1 MRGSDEQQGWMF
13 SYISPEKRVP
23 QDHSLRS
30 IRTMVDEALRG
41 MQVGFEAQPSR
52 TSVMPRGRTSATSG
66 CRVPMLVVPACLMS
80 TRPPV
85 PQPRLADHTPGR
97 EYSST
102 SREARR
108 HEGTPR
114 MTFTLDPGV
123 ERGVN
128 SARQASPDSRFP

>member
-1 MRGSDEQQGWMF
+1 MRGSDEQRGWMF

-23 QDHSLRS
+23 QDHPLLS
-30 IRTMVDEALRG
+30 IRPL
-41 MQVGFEAQPSR
+41 S
-52 TSVMPRGRTSATSG
+52 GR
-66 CRVPMLVVPACLMS
+66 RVPMLVVPACLMS

-97 EYSST
+97 EYSPT
-102 SREARR
+102 SREARG

-128 SARQASPDSRFP
+128 STRQASPDSRFP